1 MVDSMLTQVRVE
13 GVMVLVVLVVVAVMG
28 LTIHDRRRDAIANPK
43 KDCFS
48 FPVDNRSQ
56 SRYAGGVGRV

>member
-13 GVMVLVVLVVVAVMG
+13 GVMVLVLVLVAVMG
-28 LTIHDRRRDAIANPK
+28 LTIQDRRRDAIANPK